1 MRSWITIVVVLASLL
16 ARSASA
22 QVTLPFPAFSTPT
35 ILRSEVTANDTTLAA
50 TALNRTGGT
59 MTGALTGTTI
69 TLSSTLT
76 VSGATLLNSTL
87 TVAGAT
93 TLGTTS
99 VGALTLTGTVLP
111 SVSNVRD
118 LGSSGA
124 RMDEIFMRTADIS
137 VSLLASGTS
146 TLVGNVDLRGSLADS
161 TGNLTLGD
169 AVDVSGLLTA
179 SAGVTVTGT
188 VTATTF
194 SGSGASLTSVPE
206 SAITDGTIL
215 ARVAGTESI
224 TGNWTFA
231 GTNTNTSVA
240 INADG
245 TVNAFRWGH
254 PNAAYLNTIG
264 ALDGG
269 GAPFICFWC
278 YHGPTANTLRRSSG
292 GIPPVFMTVDTSG
305 TIIFGGGSTGSVDTD
320 FTNVN
325 YWTLEADGDLLPGTD
340 GYNIGS
346 ATLGADIWAR
356 QVVLDDGSTAAPAL
370 MFGTDD
376 DGIFRL
382 NADEVFIGSS
392 LTNTIDGAYMVTSAG
407 TLGGTPTIRFHVG
420 DGTTSSLQQVVS
432 FTIADG
438 ILTQEIPITLDE
450 KNTTPS
456 SPSNGDTVRIYMRNN
471 NLVFQ
476 FNDAGTVRYKY
487 LDLTGTG
494 VTWVHSTTAP

>member
-1 MRSWITIVVVLASLL
+1 MRSCLPIAIVLL
-16 ARSASA
+16 GTLTPASA

-35 ILRSEVTANDTTLAA
+35 ILRAEVTANDAALAA
-50 TALNRTGGT
+50 AALNRTGGT

-76 VSGATLLNSTL
+76 VTGATVLNSTL
-87 TVAGAT
+87 TVSGAT

-99 VGALTLTGTVLP
+99 VGALTLTGTILP
-111 SVSNVRD
+111 SVTNVRD
-118 LGSSGA
+118 LGSSAA
-124 RMDEIFMRTADIS
+124 RMDEVFMRTADIS
-137 VSLLASGTS
+137 VSLLANGTS

-179 SAGVTVTGT
+179 SAGATVTGT

-206 SAITDGTIL
+206 SAITDGSIL
-215 ARVAGTESI
+215 ARVAGTEAI
-224 TGNWTFA
+224 TGNWTFS
-231 GTNTNTSVA
+231 GTSTNTSVA
-240 INADG
+240 INVDN
-245 TVNAFRWGH
+245 TVNALRWGH
-254 PNAAYLNTIG
+254 GNSAYLNTLG
-264 ALDGG
+264 ALDSDGS
-269 GAPFICFWC
+269 PFVCFWC
-278 YHGPTANTLRRSSG
+278 YHSSTANTLRRSSG
-292 GIPPVFMTVDTSG
+292 TIQPTYLLGSTSG
-305 TIIFGGGSTGSVDTD
+305 GITFGVGAAGSIDTD
-320 FTNVN
+320 FTPVPL
-325 YWTLEADGDLLPGTD
+325 WTIEADGDLLPGTD

-407 TLGGTPTIRFHVG
+407 TLGGTPTVRFHVG
-420 DGTTSSLQQVVS
+420 DGTTSSLQQVVN

-438 ILTQEIPITLDE
+438 IATQEIPITLDE

-456 SPSNGDTVRIYMRNN
+456 SPTNGDNMRIYMRNN
-471 NLVFQ
+471 TIVFQ

-494 VTWVHSTTAP
+494 VTWVHSTVAP